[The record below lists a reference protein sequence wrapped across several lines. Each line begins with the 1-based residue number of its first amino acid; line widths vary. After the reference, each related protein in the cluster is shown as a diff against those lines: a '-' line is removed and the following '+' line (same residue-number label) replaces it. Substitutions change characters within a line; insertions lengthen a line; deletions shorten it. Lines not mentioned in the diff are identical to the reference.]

1 MSSAPANWYP
11 DPHEADHLRYWD
23 GTMWTEHVRPVA
35 AQADSQEAPAEP
47 THAPSPQQ
55 RLRRDVQ
62 REAEPT
68 KIGIFGARKHAA
80 ELARRNAE
88 LEQSMQELGA
98 LREQAG
104 GLAQRNAELEQSMQ
118 EFGAMDIVQR
128 RETLAHLEAQIAAR
142 TKQAEADFQR
152 RAEELEAGYDTRQR
166 VLEMQLEQLRGSLS
180 AARGEMDEL
189 DSALVTARGHA
200 QMQAVG
206 LFNYH
211 HVAESSV
218 QLKELLD
225 STKAKIKQMVRDKSA
240 ATKST
245 GFSYNN
251 SRTEGTKFVNDLH
264 AMMLAAYN
272 AEAENCVKSV
282 KAGNL
287 QAAVKRLDTA
297 RDRIAKRGTWIGVGI
312 SSRYHALR
320 VKEMQL
326 AADYWLMKQEE
337 KEAERARREEL
348 REQKKAEQEIAA
360 AKAKLEKERQHYAN
374 LIATLEAAGDVES
387 LEEARA
393 HYAEAERA
401 IQDVDYRAAN
411 VRAGYVYVI
420 SNIGAFGEGVVK
432 IGMTRRLEPMDR
444 VNELGDASVPFRF
457 DVHTLY
463 FSTDAVS
470 LEGALHAHFADRR
483 LNKVNLRREFFY
495 ATPTEV
501 LEVLKQHAGAVTEYT
516 ETAEAEEFRLS
527 RGELADAF

>member
-11 DPHEADHLRYWD
+11 DPQEAGFLRYWD
-23 GTMWTEHVRPVA
+23 GTIWTEHVRRADPQATLTQPSA
-35 AQADSQEAPAEP
+35 ADEAHTP
-47 THAPSPQQ
+47 HQQ

-62 REAEPT
+62 REAEP
-68 KIGIFGARKHAA
+68 KKVGIFGARK
-80 ELARRNAE
+80 
-88 LEQSMQELGA
+88 
-98 LREQAG
+98 QAG
-104 GLAQRNAELEQSMQ
+104 ELAQRNAELEHIIQDL
-118 EFGAMDIVQR
+118 GAMDIIQR
-128 RETLAHLEAQIAAR
+128 REHLVGLEAQIAAR
-142 TKQAEADFQR
+142 AEQAEADSQR
-152 RAEELEAGYDTRQR
+152 RAEELEASYETRQR
-166 VLEMQLEQLRGSLS
+166 ELEAQVEHLRSTLS

-189 DSALVTARGHA
+189 ESTLVTARGQA
-200 QMQAVG
+200 ELQAVG

-218 QLKELLD
+218 QLKEMLD
-225 STKAKIKQMVRDKSA
+225 STKTRIKQMVRDKSA

-245 GFSYNN
+245 GFTYNN
-251 SRTEGTKFVNDLH
+251 SKSEGTKFVNDLH

-287 QAAVKRLDTA
+287 PAAVKRLETA
-297 RDRIAKRGTWIGVGI
+297 RDRIAKRGTWVGI
-312 SSRYHALR
+312 SITPRYHALR
-320 VKEMQL
+320 VQEMQL
-326 AADYWLMKQEE
+326 AAGYWRMKQEE

-360 AKAKLEKERQHYAN
+360 EKAKLEKERQHYAN
-374 LIATLEAAGDVES
+374 LIASLEAAGDLEA

-393 HYAEAERA
+393 QYAEAERA

-470 LEGALHAHFADRR
+470 LEAALHAHFANRR

-501 LEVLKQHAGAVTEYT
+501 LDVLKQHAGAVTEYT

-527 RGELADAF
+527 KGELADAF